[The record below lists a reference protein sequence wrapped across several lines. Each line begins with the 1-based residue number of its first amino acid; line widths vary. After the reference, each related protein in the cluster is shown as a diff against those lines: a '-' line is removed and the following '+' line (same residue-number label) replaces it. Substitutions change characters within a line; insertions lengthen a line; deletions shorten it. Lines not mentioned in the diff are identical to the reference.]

1 MKLKISS
8 LALTVASSLA
18 IFSANAQDLMDI
30 YKEALQK
37 DTQLNQ
43 AKANADAAHA
53 GISQATA
60 ALLPQIDVVGSLTK
74 TRTNYVDA
82 YGARG
87 SNKVASAGATLSQAI
102 WRHSSWVNRSIAEK
116 TATLNDLAY
125 ADAQQNLVLRVS
137 TAYFNVLNAAETLKY
152 QQANNQALKRQLD
165 EAEKRLNV
173 GLIAE
178 TDKLEAQ
185 AAYDL
190 STAQVIS
197 AENSLINSYEQIRIL
212 TGNTVTANQL
222 AELDI
227 SKFDT
232 PKVNETLKMLIK
244 RAEDNNIA
252 LQQAVVSRDIAKDN
266 ITLARTGHEP
276 TLDFNANIKTGYTD
290 YTNEVP
296 AAGWVDNNSW
306 SKSVGLTLN
315 IPIYHG
321 GETSAAVDKATANY
335 VAQSEALENAHRSLL
350 SNVNNSFN
358 DVNAAISKVKA
369 YKNSVASAKSAL
381 DATMAGYD
389 VGTRTMTDVL
399 DATQN
404 LYNAM
409 QQSAQARYDYILSRL
424 NLLYTQ
430 GDLKV
435 EHINQINSSLIAK

>member
-8 LALTVASSLA
+8 LALTVACSLA

-152 QQANNQALKRQLD
+152 QQANNHALKRQLD

-321 GETSAAVDKATANY
+321 GATSAAVDKATANY

-350 SNVNNSFN
+350 SIF
-358 DVNAAISKVKA
+358 IPC
-369 YKNSVASAKSAL
+369 KSL
-381 DATMAGYD
+381 RI
-389 VGTRTMTDVL
+389 VRT
-399 DATQN
+399 
-404 LYNAM
+404 
-409 QQSAQARYDYILSRL
+409 
-424 NLLYTQ
+424 
-430 GDLKV
+430 
-435 EHINQINSSLIAK
+435 E

>member
-8 LALTVASSLA
+8 LALTVACSLA

-152 QQANNQALKRQLD
+152 QQANNHALKRQLD

-296 AAGWVDNNSW
+296 AA
-306 SKSVGLTLN
+306 
-315 IPIYHG
+315 
-321 GETSAAVDKATANY
+321 
-335 VAQSEALENAHRSLL
+335 
-350 SNVNNSFN
+350 
-358 DVNAAISKVKA
+358 
-369 YKNSVASAKSAL
+369 
-381 DATMAGYD
+381 
-389 VGTRTMTDVL
+389 
-399 DATQN
+399 
-404 LYNAM
+404 
-409 QQSAQARYDYILSRL
+409 
-424 NLLYTQ
+424 
-430 GDLKV
+430 
-435 EHINQINSSLIAK
+435 

>member
-8 LALTVASSLA
+8 LALTVACSLA

-276 TLDFNANIKTGYTD
+276 TLDFNANIRTAYTD
-290 YTNEVP
+290 YTTEVQT
-296 AAGWVDNNSW
+296 AGWVDSNSW

-321 GETSAAVDKATANY
+321 GETSAAVDKATAKLLGAEY
-335 VAQSEALENAHRSLL
+335 EPVAYIGSQVVAGMNHAVLCRVTAVSPDAESGYALVYIYEDLNGGVEVLEINEITL
-350 SNVNNSFN
+350 SI
-358 DVNAAISKVKA
+358 D
-369 YKNSVASAKSAL
+369 AK
-381 DATMAGYD
+381 
-389 VGTRTMTDVL
+389 
-399 DATQN
+399 
-404 LYNAM
+404 
-409 QQSAQARYDYILSRL
+409 
-424 NLLYTQ
+424 
-430 GDLKV
+430 
-435 EHINQINSSLIAK
+435 